1 MCLIDDYNLNPIIVL
16 ANNRL
21 KGGLV
26 AKVPFLLR
34 LYKDAEMKF
43 LMLSCFYAVLIT
55 DSLLI
60 PRSCA

>member
-34 LYKDAEMKF
+34 L
-43 LMLSCFYAVLIT
+43 
-55 DSLLI
+55 
-60 PRSCA
+60 